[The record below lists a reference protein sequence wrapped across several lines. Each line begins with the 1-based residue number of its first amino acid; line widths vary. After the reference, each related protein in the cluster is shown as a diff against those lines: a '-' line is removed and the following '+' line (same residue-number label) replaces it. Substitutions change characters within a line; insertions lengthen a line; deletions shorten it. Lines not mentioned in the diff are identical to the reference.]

1 MIELKKK
8 SIKKIKKIYP
18 ELIQVNLP
26 NLDYETKITLK
37 KKKIWSSN
45 LDQLNIKGWKWLKK
59 TQLKNDQK
67 NPSQPS

>member
-1 MIELKKK
+1 
-8 SIKKIKKIYP
+8 
-18 ELIQVNLP
+18 LP

-59 TQLKNDQK
+59 TQLKND
-67 NPSQPS
+67 

>member
-1 MIELKKK
+1 
-8 SIKKIKKIYP
+8 
-18 ELIQVNLP
+18 LP